1 MRLPPFLT
9 LTALEAAA
17 RHRSYSRAA
26 RELFVTH
33 GAVSQQIRKLEDE
46 LGTKLFV
53 RQGNAMA
60 PTATG
65 QRLAD
70 QVTAALATLHAG
82 VDDARL
88 AARGPLVISSSA
100 AFASRWLVTRLE
112 RLARETDEP
121 DLIVRAEDRVAD
133 LTTDG
138 VDIALRFGCGVWP
151 GVEVATLMIERIFP
165 VCSPDFL
172 VRHPIKEPRDL
183 LNVPLLRHVGL
194 PWAIWL
200 TAMGVDEAPRQ
211 QGLGFEDT
219 ALMLDTAAH
228 GVGVALAR
236 SGLAERD
243 LREGRLVRPFVG
255 RGQRRDRQPLRL
267 ARRQPETGADPE
279 AARLVPGR
287 DGGVAGV
294 DEERLATTAAFP
306 QGLVGG
312 VAIQSIPDNHC
323 ALSEMASRCVAAKPW
338 RRGVA
343 RARKAGM
350 NSGRARD
357 ALPRLE
363 QGPLSKACLNDGYQD
378 GRRDR
383 RRPDGVGDRACRR
396 PGRL

>member
-1 MRLPPFLT
+1 MRRLPPYFALR
-9 LTALEAAA
+9 ALEAAA
-17 RHRSYSRAA
+17 RHGSYSRAA
-26 RELFVTH
+26 GELAVTH

-53 RQGNAMA
+53 RQGNAMV

-65 QRLAD
+65 QRLAN
-70 QVTAALATLHAG
+70 QVTEALSTLHAG
-82 VDDARL
+82 VDEARL

-100 AFASRWLVTRLE
+100 AFASRWLVPRLE
-112 RLARETDEP
+112 RLAAETEEP

-183 LNVPLLRHVGL
+183 LDVPLLRHVGL
-194 PWAIWL
+194 PWSIWL

-211 QGLGFEDT
+211 QGLAFEDT

-243 LREGRLVRPFVG
+243 LREGRLVRPFAGEVSV
-255 RGQRRDRQPLRL
+255 
-267 ARRQPETGADPE
+267 ETGNHFVWRADSPKLP
-279 AARLVPGR
+279 RILKLR
-287 DGGVAGV
+287 DWF
-294 DEERLATTAAFP
+294 LAETA
-306 QGLVGG
+306 
-312 VAIQSIPDNHC
+312 D
-323 ALSEMASRCVAAKPW
+323 
-338 RRGVA
+338 A
-343 RARKAGM
+343 RAA
-350 NSGRARD
+350 A
-357 ALPRLE
+357 
-363 QGPLSKACLNDGYQD
+363 
-378 GRRDR
+378 
-383 RRPDGVGDRACRR
+383 
-396 PGRL
+396 

>member
-46 LGTKLFV
+46 LGAPLFV
-53 RQGNAMA
+53 RQGNSMI

-82 VDDARL
+82 VDEARL
-88 AARGPLVISSSA
+88 ATRGPLVISSGA
-100 AFASRWLVTRLE
+100 AFASRWLVP
-112 RLARETDEP
+112 RLARLAAETGEP
-121 DLIVRAEDRVAD
+121 DLIVRADDRIAD

-138 VDIALRFGCGVWP
+138 VDIALRFGRGPWP
-151 GVEVATLMIERIFP
+151 GVEASALMIDRIFP

-172 VRHPIKEPRDL
+172 ARHPLQTPRDL
-183 LNVPLLRHVGL
+183 LDVPLLRYIGR
-194 PWAIWL
+194 PWSVWL

-243 LREGRLVRPFVG
+243 LREGRLVRPFSGEIAVDTG
-255 RGQRRDRQPLRL
+255 NHFVWRADSPKL
-267 ARRQPETGADPE
+267 ARILKLRDWFLAETAE
-279 AARLVPGR
+279 L
-287 DGGVAGV
+287 
-294 DEERLATTAAFP
+294 
-306 QGLVGG
+306 
-312 VAIQSIPDNHC
+312 
-323 ALSEMASRCVAAKPW
+323 
-338 RRGVA
+338 RG
-343 RARKAGM
+343 
-350 NSGRARD
+350 
-357 ALPRLE
+357 
-363 QGPLSKACLNDGYQD
+363 
-378 GRRDR
+378 
-383 RRPDGVGDRACRR
+383 
-396 PGRL
+396 

>member
-26 RELFVTH
+26 RELHVTH

-53 RQGNAMA
+53 RQGNAMI

-70 QVTAALATLHAG
+70 QVTAALAALRAG
-82 VDDARL
+82 VDEARL

-100 AFASRWLVTRLE
+100 AFARGWLVTRLA
-112 RLARETDEP
+112 RLAEDLDEP

-138 VDIALRFGCGVWP
+138 VDIALRFGLGNWP
-151 GVEVATLMIERIFP
+151 GVQSATLMVERIFP

-172 VRHPIKEPRDL
+172 ARHPIAEPRDL
-183 LNVPLLRHVGL
+183 LDVPLLRHVGL
-194 PWAIWL
+194 PWSIWL
-200 TAMGVDEAPRQ
+200 AAMGVDEAPRQ

-243 LREGRLVRPFVG
+243 LREGRLVRPFSGEV
-255 RGQRRDRQPLRL
+255 
-267 ARRQPETGADPE
+267 AVETGNHFVWRADSP
-279 AARLVPGR
+279 
-287 DGGVAGV
+287 
-294 DEERLATTAAFP
+294 
-306 QGLVGG
+306 
-312 VAIQSIPDNHC
+312 
-323 ALSEMASRCVAAKPW
+323 K
-338 RRGVA
+338 
-343 RARKAGM
+343 
-350 NSGRARD
+350 
-357 ALPRLE
+357 LPRILK
-363 QGPLSKACLNDGYQD
+363 L
-378 GRRDR
+378 RDWFLAETADLR
-383 RRPDGVGDRACRR
+383 G
-396 PGRL
+396 

>member
-53 RQGNAMA
+53 RRGNAMI

-70 QVTAALATLHAG
+70 QVTAALATLRAG
-82 VDDARL
+82 VDDARE
-88 AARGPLVISSSA
+88 ATRGPLVISSSA
-100 AFASRWLVTRLE
+100 AFASRWLVTRLA
-112 RLARETDEP
+112 RLAADTGEP

-151 GVEVATLMIERIFP
+151 GVEVATLMIERVFP
-165 VCSPDFL
+165 VCSADFL
-172 VRHPIKEPRDL
+172 AKHPIRETRDL
-183 LNVPLLRHVGL
+183 LDVPLLRHVGL
-194 PWAIWL
+194 PWSIWL
-200 TAMGVDEAPRQ
+200 TAMGVEEAPRQ
-211 QGLGFEDT
+211 QGLAFEDT

-243 LREGRLVRPFVG
+243 LSEGRLVRPFSGEVSVETG
-255 RGQRRDRQPLRL
+255 NHFVWRADSPKL
-267 ARRQPETGADPE
+267 ARILKLRDWFLAETAT
-279 AARLVPGR
+279 AR
-287 DGGVAGV
+287 A
-294 DEERLATTAAFP
+294 ETTA
-306 QGLVGG
+306 G
-312 VAIQSIPDNHC
+312 
-323 ALSEMASRCVAAKPW
+323 
-338 RRGVA
+338 
-343 RARKAGM
+343 
-350 NSGRARD
+350 
-357 ALPRLE
+357 
-363 QGPLSKACLNDGYQD
+363 
-378 GRRDR
+378 
-383 RRPDGVGDRACRR
+383 
-396 PGRL
+396 

>member
-46 LGTKLFV
+46 LRTKLFV
-53 RQGNAMA
+53 RQGNAMV

-65 QRLAD
+65 QRLAGH
-70 QVTAALATLHAG
+70 VTDALATLRAG
-82 VDDARL
+82 VDEART
-88 AARGPLVISSSA
+88 AASGPLVISSSA
-100 AFASRWLVTRLE
+100 AFARGWLVTRLE
-112 RLARETDEP
+112 RMARETGEP

-138 VDIALRFGCGVWP
+138 VDIALRFGLGAWP
-151 GVEVATLMIERIFP
+151 GVEVATLMIERLFP

-183 LNVPLLRHVGL
+183 LDAPLLRHVGL
-194 PWAIWL
+194 PWSMWL

-236 SGLAERD
+236 SGLADRD
-243 LREGRLVRPFVG
+243 LREGRLVRPFSGEVEVDTG
-255 RGQRRDRQPLRL
+255 NHFVWRADSPKL
-267 ARRQPETGADPE
+267 ARILKLRDWFLAET
-279 AARLVPGR
+279 
-287 DGGVAGV
+287 AG
-294 DEERLATTAAFP
+294 
-306 QGLVGG
+306 
-312 VAIQSIPDNHC
+312 
-323 ALSEMASRCVAAKPW
+323 SR
-338 RRGVA
+338 G
-343 RARKAGM
+343 
-350 NSGRARD
+350 
-357 ALPRLE
+357 
-363 QGPLSKACLNDGYQD
+363 
-378 GRRDR
+378 
-383 RRPDGVGDRACRR
+383 
-396 PGRL
+396 

>member
-46 LGTKLFV
+46 LGAPLFV
-53 RQGNAMA
+53 RQGNSMI

-70 QVTAALATLHAG
+70 QVTAALATLHAA
-82 VDDARL
+82 VDEARL
-88 AARGPLVISSSA
+88 AARGPLVISSGA
-100 AFASRWLVTRLE
+100 AFASRWLVP
-112 RLARETDEP
+112 RLARLAAETGEP
-121 DLIVRAEDRVAD
+121 DLIVRADDRIAD

-138 VDIALRFGCGVWP
+138 VDIALRFGRGPWP
-151 GVEVATLMIERIFP
+151 GVEASALMIDRIFP

-172 VRHPIKEPRDL
+172 ARHPLRTPRDL
-183 LNVPLLRHVGL
+183 LDVPLLRYIGR
-194 PWAIWL
+194 PWSVWL

-243 LREGRLVRPFVG
+243 LREGRLVRPFSGEIAVDTG
-255 RGQRRDRQPLRL
+255 NHFVWRADSPKL
-267 ARRQPETGADPE
+267 ARILKLRDWFLAETAE
-279 AARLVPGR
+279 LR
-287 DGGVAGV
+287 
-294 DEERLATTAAFP
+294 
-306 QGLVGG
+306 
-312 VAIQSIPDNHC
+312 S
-323 ALSEMASRCVAAKPW
+323 S
-338 RRGVA
+338 
-343 RARKAGM
+343 
-350 NSGRARD
+350 
-357 ALPRLE
+357 
-363 QGPLSKACLNDGYQD
+363 
-378 GRRDR
+378 
-383 RRPDGVGDRACRR
+383 
-396 PGRL
+396 